1 MMSCAYVISRF
12 GPSITRLAGR
22 TRPERW
28 ENAYELRKS
37 GLSRNPVARRE
48 AGEESGRSPRQGRVQ
63 RARSG
68 TPRLRLP
75 IASSPVLPRSPRSR
89 ESPSAG

>member
-37 GLSRNPVARRE
+37 GLTSRGFVV
-48 AGEESGRSPRQGRVQ
+48 GLGDGSVYIG
-63 RARSG
+63 
-68 TPRLRLP
+68 
-75 IASSPVLPRSPRSR
+75 
-89 ESPSAG
+89 PSFVGIGAPMSLKA

>member
-37 GLSRNPVARRE
+37 GQAKVLKALSVDTSTYSKAE
-48 AGEESGRSPRQGRVQ
+48 
-63 RARSG
+63 
-68 TPRLRLP
+68 
-75 IASSPVLPRSPRSR
+75 IA
-89 ESPSAG
+89 

>member
-37 GLSRNPVARRE
+37 GQIARRISL
-48 AGEESGRSPRQGRVQ
+48 G
-63 RARSG
+63 RAR
-68 TPRLRLP
+68 R
-75 IASSPVLPRSPRSR
+75 
-89 ESPSAG
+89 

>member
-37 GLSRNPVARRE
+37 GLTLRDYADI
-48 AGEESGRSPRQGRVQ
+48 RVMP
-63 RARSG
+63 
-68 TPRLRLP
+68 TF
-75 IASSPVLPRSPRSR
+75 PRSPCSSR
-89 ESPSAG
+89 VSTLKLSA